1 MKKSFV
7 APFVFLTI
15 AAISLTGAPAAV
27 ADDSEPTPT
36 PANVVVNKPGIL
48 TLPNGDG
55 VRDTTS
61 FTVEADAPTTVALS
75 LVDPAD
81 ESVVSVLDPVILTE
95 GALTATVPLTLEGV
109 VRPGGFALRATPE
122 GGETTSTKV
131 MIGSGQPQFA
141 NIALSRSVIYTYKK
155 ATARSSVATV
165 YARDETGER
174 VPFTGSVAA
183 KVGSKTVTSK
193 VSSAAGADAKVTI
206 AATSLPLGAG
216 TVTFTATA
224 QGLTSKGSAKLT
236 VRNVAVTA
244 TKISA
249 SQRTVYPAKDGYLDA
264 TKIALSASTSTGK
277 TIGATG
283 TVKIVRGS
291 KTVRTWKL
299 SSSKSWSAT
308 WDGKVGGKV
317 VPGTYTVKVA
327 LKGPEGAT
335 KSASTTI
342 AVKTGKLVSKTS
354 KKTYKGVSVFKTWY
368 DLGASGS
375 NGCYRDVISAGDI
388 FCEGWD
394 GTDGVAIVGEGTV
407 SVPGAVVSA
416 QKYGGAKVRMTANV
430 SYLDGTAA
438 WGYWR
443 AGTDV
448 GKDASI
454 SKKGGSRLG
463 WLGLPGTTRKLD
475 VAYAVGEYSDLGLAS
490 ITVEYSYKVMGR

>member
-15 AAISLTGAPAAV
+15 AAISLAGAPAAV
-27 ADDSEPTPT
+27 ADDSEPAPT
-36 PANVVVNKPGIL
+36 PANVVVTGPGIL

-95 GALTATVPLTLEGV
+95 GSLTATVPLTLDGV

-122 GGETTSTKV
+122 GGETRSTKV

-224 QGLTSKGSAKLT
+224 EGLTSKGSAKLT

-244 TKISA
+244 TKVSA

-264 TKIALSASTSTGK
+264 TKIAVSASSSTGK

-299 SSSKSWSAT
+299 SSTKSWSTT

-327 LKGPEGAT
+327 VKGPEGGT

-342 AVKTGKLVSKTS
+342 AVKKGKLVSTKT
-354 KKTYKGVSVFKTWY
+354 KKTYKASSILKTYTPLDEYGQGYCQYDEVTFGCIGFDGYYGDDAVSLIAEGSTTIPASVRSAKAFGAVKVKMTLNASGVSGQAVWGY
-368 DLGASGS
+368 GS
-375 NGCYRDVISAGDI
+375 
-388 FCEGWD
+388 
-394 GTDGVAIVGEGTV
+394 V
-407 SVPGAVVSA
+407 SDPT
-416 QKYGGAKVRMTANV
+416 AKVTAM
-430 SYLDGTAA
+430 
-438 WGYWR
+438 
-443 AGTDV
+443 
-448 GKDASI
+448 
-454 SKKGGSRLG
+454 KKGNTSPGWYTVPKSGTKLG
-463 WLGLPGTTRKLD
+463 V
-475 VAYAVGEYSDLGLAS
+475 VAATGEYSYFFAKT
-490 ITVEYSYKVMGR
+490 ITVEYSHKKMVK